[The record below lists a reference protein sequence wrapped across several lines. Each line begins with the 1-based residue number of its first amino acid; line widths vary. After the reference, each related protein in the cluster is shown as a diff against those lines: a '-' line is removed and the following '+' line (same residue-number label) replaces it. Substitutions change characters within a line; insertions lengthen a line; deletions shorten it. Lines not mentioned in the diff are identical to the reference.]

1 VVCIEVLILDIY
13 YITSGNHRLESAGLD
28 AVKGRYWRGSFFYI
42 GEWSEVEGFGKFAIR
57 WHKCAIWDLL
67 YKRRLFIR
75 CLTTYGNSIVMCPKV
90 GFFLRVFDITNHM
103 LSSLPCFNVNEPISC
118 SCLSLTT
125 EENSIATCRKWR

>member
-1 VVCIEVLILDIY
+1 MQLREGTGEEV
-13 YITSGNHRLESAGLD
+13 
-28 AVKGRYWRGSFFYI
+28 FFYI

-118 SCLSLTT
+118 GCLLGVWPPRKTVSQRV
-125 EENSIATCRKWR
+125 ENDDNFFTRVWYHQWYVVKFVMFQ